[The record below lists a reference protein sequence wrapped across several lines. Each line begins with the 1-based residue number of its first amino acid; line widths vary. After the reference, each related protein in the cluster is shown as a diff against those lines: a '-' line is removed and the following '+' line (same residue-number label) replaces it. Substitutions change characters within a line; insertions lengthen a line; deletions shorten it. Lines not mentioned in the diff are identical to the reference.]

1 MPGRSN
7 HPTRRTLL
15 LAGLALPLAG
25 CGIRLERDAPE
36 ILGIPT
42 LPPPA
47 DSTVMQDTVTRLRQV
62 AGALAGQDPAAWT
75 APLRALH
82 TDQADRLTR
91 IAASAGIEISAP
103 ATSSSSTSTS
113 SPQTGTAAPTT
124 SPTTVTTDPAPTST
138 SASTSGGSTASSG
151 ATASTVTVH
160 PASTTE
166 TAAFTA
172 NAVAAAAAATGEHRP
187 ALLATLAGHRCGA
200 RLLGATDLPVS
211 VGLPSASAAAVLEP
225 VRLAVYVAETLIA
238 KTAAKDRTELST
250 LLSLL
255 TAERM
260 RLGTEAG
267 TAAKPEQLSYA
278 LPSGTDDP
286 AHTRT
291 TMARLVHDCATAVA
305 AQSGTATTTGA
316 ATRLVQLW
324 GDLTAAGWQWGQAPD
339 TFLGLR

>member
-7 HPTRRTLL
+7 DPTRRTLL

-103 ATSSSSTSTS
+103 ATSSSSSSSTS
-113 SPQTGTAAPTT
+113 SPQTGTTA
-124 SPTTVTTDPAPTST
+124 PTTVTTDPAPTS
-138 SASTSGGSTASSG
+138 ASMPGGSATSSG

-172 NAVAAAAAATGEHRP
+172 SAVAAAAAATGEHRP

-200 RLLGATDLPVS
+200 RVLGATDLPVS

>member
-1 MPGRSN
+1 MPGRST

-103 ATSSSSTSTS
+103 ATSSSSSSSTS
-113 SPQTGTAAPTT
+113 SPQTGTTA
-124 SPTTVTTDPAPTST
+124 PTTVTTDPAPTS
-138 SASTSGGSTASSG
+138 ASMPGGSATSSG

-172 NAVAAAAAATGEHRP
+172 SAVAAAAAATGEHRP

-200 RLLGATDLPVS
+200 RVLGATDLPVS

>member
-25 CGIRLERDAPE
+25 CGIRVERDAPE

-103 ATSSSSTSTS
+103 ATSSSSSTSTS
-113 SPQTGTAAPTT
+113 SPQAGTTA
-124 SPTTVTTDPAPTST
+124 PTTVTTDPAPTS
-138 SASTSGGSTASSG
+138 ASMPGGSATSSG

-172 NAVAAAAAATGEHRP
+172 SAVAAAAAATGEHRP

-200 RLLGATDLPVS
+200 RVLGATDLPVS

>member
-103 ATSSSSTSTS
+103 ATSSSSSTSTS

-124 SPTTVTTDPAPTST
+124 SPTTVTTDPAPTS
-138 SASTSGGSTASSG
+138 ASTSGGSAISSG
-151 ATASTVTVH
+151 ATASTVSVH

-166 TAAFTA
+166 TAALTA
-172 NAVAAAAAATGEHRP
+172 SAVAAAAAATDEHRP

-200 RLLGATDLPVS
+200 RVLGATDLPVA

-238 KTAAKDRTELST
+238 KTAAKDRTQLST

-260 RLGTEAG
+260 RLRTEAG

-278 LPSGTDDP
+278 LPSGTDNP

-291 TMARLVHDCATAVA
+291 TMARLVHDCATGVA
-305 AQSGTATTTGA
+305 AQSGAATTTGA

>member
-7 HPTRRTLL
+7 DPTRRTLL

-103 ATSSSSTSTS
+103 ATSSSSSTSTS
-113 SPQTGTAAPTT
+113 SPQAGTTA
-124 SPTTVTTDPAPTST
+124 PTTVTTDPAPTS
-138 SASTSGGSTASSG
+138 ASMPGGSATSSG
-151 ATASTVTVH
+151 ATANTVTVH

-172 NAVAAAAAATGEHRP
+172 SAVVAAAAATGEHRP

-200 RLLGATDLPVS
+200 RVLGATDLPVS

>member
-75 APLRALH
+75 APLRSLH

-103 ATSSSSTSTS
+103 ATSSSSSSSTS
-113 SPQTGTAAPTT
+113 SPQTGTTA
-124 SPTTVTTDPAPTST
+124 PTTVTTDPAPTS
-138 SASTSGGSTASSG
+138 ASMPGGSATSSG

-172 NAVAAAAAATGEHRP
+172 SAVAAAAAATGEHRP

-200 RLLGATDLPVS
+200 RVLGATDLPVS